1 MLGKIKKQL
10 VEDDFDYIEKRRSK
24 KRIIIYTPK
33 ELKVVANKHK
43 NIFENP
49 PRNKIEKIKNEVKPK
64 AKTNKPKKVGVVE
77 ISDDE
82 EPKDYSNIF

>member
-33 ELKVVANKHK
+33 ELKVVANKQKH
-43 NIFENP
+43 I
-49 PRNKIEKIKNEVKPK
+49 
-64 AKTNKPKKVGVVE
+64 
-77 ISDDE
+77 
-82 EPKDYSNIF
+82 

>member
-1 MLGKIKKQL
+1 MLQI
-10 VEDDFDYIEKRRSK
+10 
-24 KRIIIYTPK
+24 
-33 ELKVVANKHK
+33 NK

-82 EPKDYSNIF
+82 EPKDYSNIFLKIENTKDIKNFLAT